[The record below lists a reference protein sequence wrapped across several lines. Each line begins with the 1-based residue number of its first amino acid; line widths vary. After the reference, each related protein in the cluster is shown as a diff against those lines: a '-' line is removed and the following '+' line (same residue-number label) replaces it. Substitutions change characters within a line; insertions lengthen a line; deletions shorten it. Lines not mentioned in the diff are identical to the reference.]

1 VNIPNQF
8 PQIGVFLADNR
19 FVPILEEVPVAFV
32 PPIETD
38 RIPGKQSSHQARKGH
53 RPRAEKKVSV
63 IWHQDPRIAGRF
75 QLRKKHGE
83 ALNKILVIVLVQ
95 EYLATLY
102 PSDHDVV
109 QNTGCVKT
117 G

>member
-1 VNIPNQF
+1 MNIPNQF
-8 PQIGVFLADNR
+8 PQIGVFLADNL

-63 IWHQDPRIAGRF
+63 IWHQDGTTRTQKTAF
-75 QLRKKHGE
+75 ELREG
-83 ALNKILVIVLVQ
+83 
-95 EYLATLY
+95 LA
-102 PSDHDVV
+102 
-109 QNTGCVKT
+109 CVA
-117 G
+117 

>member
-1 VNIPNQF
+1 
-8 PQIGVFLADNR
+8 L
-19 FVPILEEVPVAFV
+19 VPILKKMPVAFV
-32 PPIETD
+32 PPLETD
-38 RIPGKQSSHQARKGH
+38 RISGQQPSHQARKGH

-63 IWHQDPRIAGRF
+63 IGHQEPRIARALH
-75 QLRKKHGE
+75 LRKQHCQPLYKV
-83 ALNKILVIVLVQ
+83 LVIVPVP

-102 PSDHDVV
+102 PPDHDVV